1 MGLSTHGVSGD
12 GCVDNHDC
20 FPHVY
25 PHVFH
30 SFQGVIHML
39 TGGGWGMAAIQSPQY
54 WRHKGERWELGER
67 GRWLGF
73 YAVWGAYMGH
83 VGGSVSIYD
92 RLMQCMSGW
101 RLKGRRMRGLGG
113 EWYTWWYIWLYTWWY
128 GLWYISWYTWLYTS
142 WYT

>member
-39 TGGGWGMAAIQSPQY
+39 TGGMGIAGVEGVWAGDGGDWIAAV
-54 WRHKGERWELGER
+54 LT
-67 GRWLGF
+67 
-73 YAVWGAYMGH
+73 A
-83 VGGSVSIYD
+83 
-92 RLMQCMSGW
+92 
-101 RLKGRRMRGLGG
+101 
-113 EWYTWWYIWLYTWWY
+113 
-128 GLWYISWYTWLYTS
+128 
-142 WYT
+142 

>member
-39 TGGGWGMAAIQSPQY
+39 TGGAGGLLGLLGLRGYGRGMAAIGSPRY
-54 WRHKGERWELGER
+54 
-67 GRWLGF
+67 
-73 YAVWGAYMGH
+73 
-83 VGGSVSIYD
+83 
-92 RLMQCMSGW
+92 
-101 RLKGRRMRGLGG
+101 
-113 EWYTWWYIWLYTWWY
+113 
-128 GLWYISWYTWLYTS
+128 
-142 WYT
+142 

>member
-39 TGGGWGMAAIQSPQY
+39 TGGDGDGGW
-54 WRHKGERWELGER
+54 RRLDRR
-67 GRWLGF
+67 GIDGIRGKEGGAVWVIGV
-73 YAVWGAYMGH
+73 YAV
-83 VGGSVSIYD
+83 
-92 RLMQCMSGW
+92 
-101 RLKGRRMRGLGG
+101 
-113 EWYTWWYIWLYTWWY
+113 
-128 GLWYISWYTWLYTS
+128 
-142 WYT
+142 

>member
-39 TGGGWGMAAIQSPQY
+39 TGGMGIAGVEGVWAVIRGFILYEGLIWGM
-54 WRHKGERWELGER
+54 
-67 GRWLGF
+67 
-73 YAVWGAYMGH
+73 WGAQGVYMAG
-83 VGGSVSIYD
+83 
-92 RLMQCMSGW
+92 
-101 RLKGRRMRGLGG
+101 
-113 EWYTWWYIWLYTWWY
+113 
-128 GLWYISWYTWLYTS
+128 
-142 WYT
+142 

>member
-39 TGGGWGMAAIQSPQY
+39 TGGMGMVGWRRLDRRGIDGI
-54 WRHKGERWELGER
+54 KGERWELGER
-67 GRWLGF
+67 EGGDWEHNGERGGHREERGGGDWGF
-73 YAVWGAYMGH
+73 YAIWGAYMGH
-83 VGGSVSIYD
+83 VGGSGSIYG

-101 RLKGRRMRGLGG
+101 RRKGRRMRGLGG
-113 EWYTWWYIWLYTWWY
+113 E
-128 GLWYISWYTWLYTS
+128 
-142 WYT
+142 